1 MKSIVRKINNN
12 KELKEKLQFLLYKKK
27 YLEKIDQ
34 EFLLSVAL
42 LLIEEYEKQQEKLL
56 IELSYFIIARVSIL
70 TKNYRA
76 LYDFT
81 INYGYYPIAKK
92 IQELGLLDRLS
103 WNDIVANIELSRFS
117 DERKTLTLE
126 QFNIFN
132 KISEKK
138 DTIFSF
144 IAPTSYGK
152 SEMIFNH
159 LIENDQCKNIAI
171 VVPTKS
177 LINQVYND
185 SKKHVKNRKILVH
198 DQNYNK
204 DESGKILAV
213 VTQERA
219 LRLIES
225 GCIFDIIYID
235 EAQELLPYEFNL
247 FKNNRS
253 LLLARFIRIARK
265 KNNFLKEVYLSPVI
279 ENSDNLK
286 LIDKKE
292 ITEYKINNDLKLLNI
307 RYYDSNEKILFQY
320 DKYFNEFLEIS
331 KNFNYDNIIS
341 KYSFEKNLHYLYKPK
356 DVESYADRLSKII
369 PDIIITNELNDLIIE
384 LSDLIH
390 PKYKLISFLK
400 KGIIYLH
407 GKVPNNI
414 RNYLIYF
421 VKENNSIKYFIA
433 NSVIL
438 AGMNLP
444 IDNLFYISGNAN
456 MSEMK
461 NLIGRINRLNY
472 IFDRRNKNIDKI
484 MVPVTF
490 ININEFPQFRNGD
503 QKKKIQKLSSIA
515 KTNDDVKNPLLENV
529 KVPKNNYLKIGE
541 IRKNEEEII
550 NYFDQEDMISK
561 IKRSQAQQLLRY
573 TEKGLEII
581 LKRISECNMISNK
594 NILDKMRD
602 IFFLNLTDENFRPLY
617 NIKRLENQHAINYYK
632 VFLKN
637 INTLSYR
644 ERINKQVLYWKE
656 NALKNNYIYIG
667 EQFGEITRETE
678 NYKNSRNVYV
688 DLSKY
693 MGDEDALYNL
703 AIVKLQID
711 EEFVNYELM
720 ALLKLMVDV
729 ELITEVQLDELI
741 FGTIKEDELQIMKL
755 GLSRTLYL
763 KLKNDDMLREIEFDS
778 FGNIKCAEALRNYI
792 NSQKGIVRFELEQYF
807 L

>member
-1 MKSIVRKINNN
+1 MKSIVSKIKNNT
-12 KELKEKLQFLLYKKK
+12 ELKEKLQFLLYKKK
-27 YLEKIDQ
+27 DLEKIDQ
-34 EFLLSVAL
+34 EFLFSVAL

-76 LYDFT
+76 LYDFS

-103 WNDIVANIELSRFS
+103 WNDIVANIELSHFS
-117 DERKTLTLE
+117 DEKKTLTLE

-132 KISEKK
+132 KIFEKK
-138 DTIFSF
+138 DTILSF

-152 SEMIFNH
+152 SEMIFKH
-159 LIENDQCKNIAI
+159 LRENDQYKNIAI
-171 VVPTKS
+171 IVPTKS

-185 SKKHVKNRKILVH
+185 SKKYVKNRKILVH

-219 LRLIES
+219 LKLIES
-225 GCIFDIIYID
+225 GCVFDVIYID

-265 KNNFLKEVYLSPVI
+265 KNSFLKEVYLSPVI
-279 ENSDNLK
+279 ENSDNLR

-307 RYYDSNEKILFQY
+307 RYYDYKEEILFQY
-320 DKYFNEFLEIS
+320 DKYFSDFLEIS
-331 KNFNYDNIIS
+331 KKFNYDSIIS

-356 DVESYADRLSKII
+356 DIERYADRLSKVI

-421 VKENNSIKYFIA
+421 VKENDSIKHTIA

-472 IFDRRNKNIDKI
+472 IFDRSNNIDKI

-503 QKKKIQKLSSIA
+503 QKKKIQKLSSID
-515 KTNDDVKNPLLENV
+515 KTNDDVRNPLLENV
-529 KVPKNNYLKIGE
+529 KVPKNNYLKIEE

-550 NYFDQEDMISK
+550 NYFDQEDIISK

-573 TEKGLEII
+573 TEKGLKII
-581 LKRISECNMISNK
+581 LKRISECNMIPNE

-602 IFFLNLTDENFRPLY
+602 IFFLNLTDEDFSPLY
-617 NIKRLENQHAINYYK
+617 NIKRLENKYAINYYK
-632 VFLKN
+632 LFLEN
-637 INTLSYR
+637 INILSHR

-667 EQFGEITRETE
+667 EQFGEIPRKTE
-678 NYKNSRNVYV
+678 NYKNSKNVYV

-693 MGDEDALYNL
+693 MDDEDALYNL

-763 KLKNDDMLREIEFDS
+763 KLKNDDMLGEIEFDS
-778 FGNIKCAEALRNYI
+778 FGNIKCGEELRNYI

-807 L
+807 

>member
-1 MKSIVRKINNN
+1 MKSIVSKIKND
-12 KELKEKLQFLLYKKK
+12 KELKEKFQFLLYEKK
-27 YLEKIDQ
+27 YLENIDQ
-34 EFLLSVAL
+34 EFLFSVAL
-42 LLIEEYEKQQEKLL
+42 LLIEEYEKQQEKWL
-56 IELSYFIIARVSIL
+56 IELSYFIIAKVSIH

-76 LYDFT
+76 LYDFS

-103 WNDIVANIELSRFS
+103 WNDIVANIELSHFS
-117 DERKTLTLE
+117 DEKKTLTLE

-159 LIENDQCKNIAI
+159 LRENDQYKNIAI
-171 VVPTKS
+171 IVPTKS

-204 DESGKILAV
+204 DESEKILAV

-279 ENSDNLK
+279 KNSDNLK

-331 KNFNYDNIIS
+331 KNFNYDSIIS

-356 DVESYADRLSKII
+356 DIESYADRLSKII
-369 PDIIITNELNDLIIE
+369 PDIIITNALNDLIIE
-384 LSDLIH
+384 LEDLIH

-414 RNYLIYF
+414 RDYLIYF
-421 VKENNSIKYFIA
+421 VKENESIKHFIA

-472 IFDRRNKNIDKI
+472 IFDRRNNIDKI

-490 ININEFPQFRNGD
+490 ININEFPQYRKAGL
-503 QKKKIQKLSSIA
+503 KKKIQNLSNID
-515 KTNDDVKNPLLENV
+515 KTNDDVRNPLLENV
-529 KVPKNNYLKIGE
+529 KVPKNNYLKVE
-541 IRKNEEEII
+541 KIRKNEEEII
-550 NYFDQEDMISK
+550 DYFDQVDMISK

-581 LKRISECNMISNK
+581 LKRISECNMIPNE
-594 NILDKMRD
+594 NILDKMRN
-602 IFFLNLTDENFRPLY
+602 IFFLNLTDEDYRPLY
-617 NIKRLENQHAINYYK
+617 NIKRLENKHAINYYK

-637 INTLSYR
+637 INTLNYR
-644 ERINKQVLYWKE
+644 ERINKQVLYWKK
-656 NALKNNYIYIG
+656 NSLKNNYIYIG
-667 EQFGEITRETE
+667 EQFGEIPRETE
-678 NYKNSRNVYV
+678 NYKNSKNVYV

-693 MGDEDALYNL
+693 MDDEDALYNL

-711 EEFVNYELM
+711 EEFLNYELM

-741 FGTIKEDELQIMKL
+741 FGTIREDELQIMKL

-763 KLKNDDMLREIEFDS
+763 KLKNDDMLGEIKFDS
-778 FGNIKCAEALRNYI
+778 FGNIKCGEELRNYI

>member
-1 MKSIVRKINNN
+1 MKSIVSKIKNNT
-12 KELKEKLQFLLYKKK
+12 ELKEKLQFLLYKKK
-27 YLEKIDQ
+27 DLEKIDQ
-34 EFLLSVAL
+34 EFLFSVAL

-76 LYDFT
+76 LYDFS

-103 WNDIVANIELSRFS
+103 WNDIVANIELSHFS
-117 DERKTLTLE
+117 DEKKTLTLE

-132 KISEKK
+132 KIFEKK
-138 DTIFSF
+138 DTILSF

-152 SEMIFNH
+152 SEMIFKH
-159 LIENDQCKNIAI
+159 LRENDQYKNIAI
-171 VVPTKS
+171 IVPTKS

-185 SKKHVKNRKILVH
+185 SKKYVKNRKILVH

-219 LRLIES
+219 LKLIES
-225 GCIFDIIYID
+225 GCVFDVIYID

-265 KNNFLKEVYLSPVI
+265 KNSFLKEVYLSPVI
-279 ENSDNLK
+279 ENSDNLR

-292 ITEYKINNDLKLLNI
+292 ITEYKINNDLKLLHI
-307 RYYDSNEKILFQY
+307 RYYDYKEEILFQY
-320 DKYFNEFLEIS
+320 DKYFNDFLEIS
-331 KNFNYDNIIS
+331 KKFNYDSIIS

-356 DVESYADRLSKII
+356 DIERYADRLSKVI

-421 VKENNSIKYFIA
+421 VKENDSIKHTIA

-472 IFDRRNKNIDKI
+472 IFDRSNNIDKI
-484 MVPVTF
+484 MVPVIF
-490 ININEFPQFRNGD
+490 ININEFPQFRNGN
-503 QKKKIQKLSSIA
+503 QKKKIQKLSSID
-515 KTNDDVKNPLLENV
+515 KTNDDVRNPLLENV
-529 KVPKNNYLKIGE
+529 KVPKNNYIKVEE
-541 IRKNEEEII
+541 IRKYEEEII
-550 NYFDQEDMISK
+550 NYFDQEDIISK

-581 LKRISECNMISNK
+581 LKRISECNMIPNE

-602 IFFLNLTDENFRPLY
+602 IFFLNLTDEDFSPLY
-617 NIKRLENQHAINYYK
+617 NIKRLENKYAINYYK
-632 VFLKN
+632 LFLEN
-637 INTLSYR
+637 INILSHR
-644 ERINKQVLYWKE
+644 ERINKQVIYWKNTVLE
-656 NALKNNYIYIG
+656 NNYIYIG
-667 EQFGEITRETE
+667 EQFGEVVKETG
-678 NYKNSRNVYV
+678 NYKNNKKVYV
-688 DLSKY
+688 DLNKY
-693 MGDEDALYNL
+693 IEDEDYLYNL
-703 AIVKLQID
+703 AIIKLQID

-729 ELITEVQLDELI
+729 ELITEEQLDEII
-741 FGTIKEDELQIMKL
+741 FGTVIEDELQVMKL

-763 KLKNDDMLREIEFDS
+763 KLKNDDMLGKIEFDS
-778 FGNIKCAEALRNYI
+778 FGNIKCGEELRNYI

>member
-1 MKSIVRKINNN
+1 MKSIVSKIKNNT
-12 KELKEKLQFLLYKKK
+12 ELKEKLQFLLYKKK

-34 EFLLSVAL
+34 EFLFSVAL

-76 LYDFT
+76 LYDFS

-103 WNDIVANIELSRFS
+103 WNDIVANIELSHFS
-117 DERKTLTLE
+117 DEKKTLTLE
-126 QFNIFN
+126 QFNIFK

-159 LIENDQCKNIAI
+159 LRENNQYKNIAI
-171 VVPTKS
+171 IVPTKS

-185 SKKHVKNRKILVH
+185 SKKYVKNRKILVH
-198 DQNYNK
+198 DQDYNK
-204 DESGKILAV
+204 DERGKILAV

-219 LRLIES
+219 LKLIES

-286 LIDKKE
+286 LIDKKK

-307 RYYDSNEKILFQY
+307 RYYDLNEEILFQY

-331 KNFNYDNIIS
+331 KNFNYESIIS
-341 KYSFEKNLHYLYKPK
+341 KYGFEKNLHYLYKPK
-356 DVESYADRLSKII
+356 DVESYADRLSKMI

-384 LSDLIH
+384 LEDLIH

-421 VKENNSIKYFIA
+421 VKENESIKHFIA

-438 AGMNLP
+438 VGMNLP

-472 IFDRRNKNIDKI
+472 IFGRRNNIDKI

-490 ININEFPQFRNGD
+490 ININEFPQY
-503 QKKKIQKLSSIA
+503 KKGKMKNKIEKLSFIK
-515 KTNDDVKNPLLENV
+515 KTNDIVRNPLLENV
-529 KVPKNNYLKIGE
+529 IVPNNNYIKVEE
-541 IRKNEEEII
+541 IRKYEEGII

-581 LKRISECNMISNK
+581 LKRISECNIILNE
-594 NILDKMRD
+594 NILDKMRE

-632 VFLKN
+632 IFLKN

-644 ERINKQVLYWKE
+644 ERINTQVLYWKK

-667 EQFGEITRETE
+667 EQFGEISRETE
-678 NYKNSRNVYV
+678 NYKNSKTVYV
-688 DLSKY
+688 DLNKY
-693 MGDEDALYNL
+693 MDDEDALYNL

-741 FGTIKEDELQIMKL
+741 FGTIKEDELQVMKL

-763 KLKNDDMLREIEFDS
+763 KLKNDDMLEKIEFDS
-778 FGNIKCAEALRNYI
+778 FGNIKCGEELRNYI

>member
-1 MKSIVRKINNN
+1 MKSIVSKIKNNT
-12 KELKEKLQFLLYKKK
+12 ELKEKLQFLLYKKK
-27 YLEKIDQ
+27 DLEKIDQ
-34 EFLLSVAL
+34 EFLFSVAL

-76 LYDFT
+76 LYDFS

-103 WNDIVANIELSRFS
+103 WNDIVANIELSHFS
-117 DERKTLTLE
+117 DEKKTLTLE

-132 KISEKK
+132 KIFEKK
-138 DTIFSF
+138 DTILSF

-152 SEMIFNH
+152 SEMIFKH
-159 LIENDQCKNIAI
+159 LRENDQYKNIAI
-171 VVPTKS
+171 IVPTKS

-185 SKKHVKNRKILVH
+185 SKKYVKNRKILVH

-219 LRLIES
+219 LKLIES
-225 GCIFDIIYID
+225 GCVFDVIYID

-265 KNNFLKEVYLSPVI
+265 KNSFLKEVYLSPVI
-279 ENSDNLK
+279 ENSDNLR

-307 RYYDSNEKILFQY
+307 RYYDYKEEILFQY
-320 DKYFNEFLEIS
+320 DKYFSDFLEIS
-331 KNFNYDNIIS
+331 KKFNYDSIIS

-356 DVESYADRLSKII
+356 DIERYADRLSKVI

-421 VKENNSIKYFIA
+421 VKENDSIKHTIA

-472 IFDRRNKNIDKI
+472 IFDRSNNIDKI

-503 QKKKIQKLSSIA
+503 QKKKIQKLSSID
-515 KTNDDVKNPLLENV
+515 KTNDDVRNPLLENV
-529 KVPKNNYLKIGE
+529 KVPKNNYLKIEE

-550 NYFDQEDMISK
+550 NYFDQEDIISK

-573 TEKGLEII
+573 TEKGLKII
-581 LKRISECNMISNK
+581 LKRISECNMIPNE

-602 IFFLNLTDENFRPLY
+602 IFFLNLTDEDFSPLY
-617 NIKRLENQHAINYYK
+617 NIKRLENKYAINYYK
-632 VFLKN
+632 LFLEN
-637 INTLSYR
+637 INILSHR

-667 EQFGEITRETE
+667 EQFGEIPRKTE
-678 NYKNSRNVYV
+678 NYKNSKNVYV

-693 MGDEDALYNL
+693 MDDEDALYNL

-763 KLKNDDMLREIEFDS
+763 KLKNDDMLGEIEFDS
-778 FGNIKCAEALRNYI
+778 FGNIKCGEELRNYI

>member
-1 MKSIVRKINNN
+1 MKSIVSKIKNNT
-12 KELKEKLQFLLYKKK
+12 ELKEKLQFLLYKKK
-27 YLEKIDQ
+27 DLEKIDQ
-34 EFLLSVAL
+34 EFLFSVAL

-76 LYDFT
+76 LYDFS

-103 WNDIVANIELSRFS
+103 WNDIVANIELSHFS
-117 DERKTLTLE
+117 DEKKTLTLE

-132 KISEKK
+132 KICEKK
-138 DTIFSF
+138 DTILSF

-152 SEMIFNH
+152 SEMIFKH
-159 LIENDQCKNIAI
+159 LRENDQYKNIAI
-171 VVPTKS
+171 IVPTKS

-185 SKKHVKNRKILVH
+185 SKKYVKNRKILVH
-198 DQNYNK
+198 DQNYNR

-213 VTQERA
+213 VTQKRA
-219 LRLIES
+219 LKLIES
-225 GCIFDIIYID
+225 GCVFDVIYID

-265 KNNFLKEVYLSPVI
+265 KNSFLKEVYLSPVI
-279 ENSDNLK
+279 ENSDNLR

-307 RYYDSNEKILFQY
+307 RYYDYKEEILFQY
-320 DKYFNEFLEIS
+320 DKYFSDFLEIS
-331 KNFNYDNIIS
+331 KKFNYDSIIS

-356 DVESYADRLSKII
+356 DIERYADRLSKVI

-421 VKENNSIKYFIA
+421 VKENDSIKHTIA

-472 IFDRRNKNIDKI
+472 IFDRSNNIDKI

-503 QKKKIQKLSSIA
+503 QKKKIQKLSSID
-515 KTNDDVKNPLLENV
+515 KTNDDVRNPLLENV
-529 KVPKNNYLKIGE
+529 KVPKNNYLKIEE

-550 NYFDQEDMISK
+550 NYFDQEDIISK

-573 TEKGLEII
+573 TEKGLKII
-581 LKRISECNMISNK
+581 LKRISECNMIPNE

-602 IFFLNLTDENFRPLY
+602 IFFLNLTDEDFSPLY
-617 NIKRLENQHAINYYK
+617 NIKRLENKYAINYYK
-632 VFLKN
+632 LFLEN
-637 INTLSYR
+637 INILSHR

-667 EQFGEITRETE
+667 EQFGEIPRKTE
-678 NYKNSRNVYV
+678 NYKSSQNVYV

-693 MGDEDALYNL
+693 MDDEDALYNL

-763 KLKNDDMLREIEFDS
+763 KLKNDDMLGEIEFDS
-778 FGNIKCAEALRNYI
+778 FGNIKCGEELRNYI
-792 NSQKGIVRFELEQYF
+792 NSEKGIVRFELEQYF

>member
-1 MKSIVRKINNN
+1 MKGIVSKIKNN
-12 KELKEKLQFLLYKKK
+12 KELKEKFQFLLYKKK
-27 YLEKIDQ
+27 YLENIDQ
-34 EFLLSVAL
+34 EFLFSVAL
-42 LLIEEYEKQQEKLL
+42 LLIEEYEKQQEKWL
-56 IELSYFIIARVSIL
+56 IELSYFIIAKVSIH

-76 LYDFT
+76 LYDFS

-92 IQELGLLDRLS
+92 IQELGLLDKLS
-103 WNDIVANIELSRFS
+103 WNDIVANIELSHFS
-117 DERKTLTLE
+117 DEKKTLTLE

-132 KISEKK
+132 RISEKK
-138 DTIFSF
+138 DSIFSF

-159 LIENDQCKNIAI
+159 LRENDQYKNIVI
-171 VVPTKS
+171 IVPTKS

-185 SKKHVKNRKILVH
+185 SKKHVKSRKILVH

-204 DESGKILAV
+204 DESEKILAV
-213 VTQERA
+213 VTQERG

-307 RYYDSNEKILFQY
+307 RYYDLNEKILFQY
-320 DKYFNEFLEIS
+320 DKYFNEFLEIT
-331 KNFNYDNIIS
+331 KNLNYDSIIS

-356 DVESYADRLSKII
+356 DIESYADRLSKII
-369 PDIIITNELNDLIIE
+369 PDIIITNELNDLISE
-384 LSDLIH
+384 LADLIH

-421 VKENNSIKYFIA
+421 VKENRRIKHIIA

-472 IFDRRNKNIDKI
+472 IFDKRNNIDKI

-490 ININEFPQFRNGD
+490 ININEFPQYRKAGL
-503 QKKKIQKLSSIA
+503 KKKIQKLSNID
-515 KTNDDVKNPLLENV
+515 KTNDDVRNPLLENV
-529 KVPKNNYLKIGE
+529 KVPKNNYIKVEE
-541 IRKNEEEII
+541 IRKYEEEII

-581 LKRISECNMISNK
+581 LKRISECGLILNE
-594 NILDKMRD
+594 NILDKMRE
-602 IFFLNLTDENFRPLY
+602 IFFVNLTDENFRPQY

-632 VFLKN
+632 IFLKN

-656 NALKNNYIYIG
+656 NVVKNNYIYIG
-667 EQFGEITRETE
+667 EQFGEIPRQTE

-688 DLSKY
+688 DLNKY
-693 MGDEDALYNL
+693 LDDEDNLYNL

-729 ELITEVQLDELI
+729 ELITEEQLDEII
-741 FGTIKEDELQIMKL
+741 FGTVIEDELQVMKL

-763 KLKNDDMLREIEFDS
+763 KLKNDDMLGKIEFDS
-778 FGNIKCAEALRNYI
+778 FGNIKCGEELRNYI
-792 NSQKGIVRFELEQYF
+792 NSQKGIIRFELEQYF

>member
-1 MKSIVRKINNN
+1 MKSIVSKIKNNT
-12 KELKEKLQFLLYKKK
+12 ELKEKLQFLLYKKK
-27 YLEKIDQ
+27 DLEKIDQ
-34 EFLLSVAL
+34 EFLFSVAL

-76 LYDFT
+76 LYDFS

-103 WNDIVANIELSRFS
+103 WNDIVANIELSHFF
-117 DERKTLTLE
+117 DEKKTLTLE

-132 KISEKK
+132 KIFEKK
-138 DTIFSF
+138 DTILSF

-152 SEMIFNH
+152 SEMIFKH
-159 LIENDQCKNIAI
+159 LRENDQYKNIAI
-171 VVPTKS
+171 IVPTKS

-185 SKKHVKNRKILVH
+185 SKKYVKNRKILVH

-219 LRLIES
+219 LKLIES
-225 GCIFDIIYID
+225 GCVFDVIYID

-265 KNNFLKEVYLSPVI
+265 KNSFLKEVYLSPVI
-279 ENSDNLK
+279 ENSDNLR

-307 RYYDSNEKILFQY
+307 RYYDYKEEILFQY
-320 DKYFNEFLEIS
+320 DKYFSDFLEIS
-331 KNFNYDNIIS
+331 KKFNYDSIIS

-356 DVESYADRLSKII
+356 DIERYADRLSKVI

-421 VKENNSIKYFIA
+421 VKENDSIKHTIA

-472 IFDRRNKNIDKI
+472 IFDRSNNIDKI

-503 QKKKIQKLSSIA
+503 QKKKIQKLSSID
-515 KTNDDVKNPLLENV
+515 KTNDDVRNPLLENV
-529 KVPKNNYLKIGE
+529 KVPKNNYLKIEE

-550 NYFDQEDMISK
+550 NYFDQEDIISK

-573 TEKGLEII
+573 TEKGLKII
-581 LKRISECNMISNK
+581 LKRISECNMIPNE

-602 IFFLNLTDENFRPLY
+602 IFFLNLTDEDFSPLY
-617 NIKRLENQHAINYYK
+617 NIKRLENKYAINYYK
-632 VFLKN
+632 LFLEN
-637 INTLSYR
+637 INILSHR

-667 EQFGEITRETE
+667 EQFGEIPRKTE
-678 NYKNSRNVYV
+678 NYKNSKNVYV

-693 MGDEDALYNL
+693 MDDEDALYNL

-763 KLKNDDMLREIEFDS
+763 KLKNDDMLGEIEFDS
-778 FGNIKCAEALRNYI
+778 FGNIKCGEELRNYI

>member
-1 MKSIVRKINNN
+1 M
-12 KELKEKLQFLLYKKK
+12 
-27 YLEKIDQ
+27 
-34 EFLLSVAL
+34 
-42 LLIEEYEKQQEKLL
+42 
-56 IELSYFIIARVSIL
+56 
-70 TKNYRA
+70 
-76 LYDFT
+76 
-81 INYGYYPIAKK
+81 
-92 IQELGLLDRLS
+92 
-103 WNDIVANIELSRFS
+103 
-117 DERKTLTLE
+117 
-126 QFNIFN
+126 
-132 KISEKK
+132 
-138 DTIFSF
+138 
-144 IAPTSYGK
+144 
-152 SEMIFNH
+152 
-159 LIENDQCKNIAI
+159 
-171 VVPTKS
+171 
-177 LINQVYND
+177 
-185 SKKHVKNRKILVH
+185 VH

-219 LRLIES
+219 LKLIES
-225 GCIFDIIYID
+225 GCVFDVIYID

-265 KNNFLKEVYLSPVI
+265 KNSFLKEVYLSPVI
-279 ENSDNLK
+279 ENSDNLR

-307 RYYDSNEKILFQY
+307 RYYDYKEEILFQY
-320 DKYFNEFLEIS
+320 DKYFNDFLEIS
-331 KNFNYDNIIS
+331 KKFNYDSIIS

-356 DVESYADRLSKII
+356 DIERYADRLSKVI

-421 VKENNSIKYFIA
+421 VKENDSIKHTIA

-472 IFDRRNKNIDKI
+472 IFDRSNNIDKI

-490 ININEFPQFRNGD
+490 ININEFPQFRNGN
-503 QKKKIQKLSSIA
+503 QKKKIQKLSSID
-515 KTNDDVKNPLLENV
+515 KTNDDVRNPLLENV
-529 KVPKNNYLKIGE
+529 KVPKNNYIKVEE
-541 IRKNEEEII
+541 IRKYEEEII
-550 NYFDQEDMISK
+550 NYFDQEDIISK

-581 LKRISECNMISNK
+581 LKRISECNMIPNE

-602 IFFLNLTDENFRPLY
+602 IFFLNLTDEDFSPLY
-617 NIKRLENQHAINYYK
+617 NIKRLENKYAINYYK
-632 VFLKN
+632 LFLEN
-637 INTLSYR
+637 INILSHR
-644 ERINKQVLYWKE
+644 ERINKQVIYWKNTVLE
-656 NALKNNYIYIG
+656 NNYIYIG
-667 EQFGEITRETE
+667 EQFGEVVKETG
-678 NYKNSRNVYV
+678 NYKNNKKVYV
-688 DLSKY
+688 DLNKY
-693 MGDEDALYNL
+693 IEDEDYLYNL
-703 AIVKLQID
+703 AIIKLQID

-729 ELITEVQLDELI
+729 ELITEEQLDEII
-741 FGTIKEDELQIMKL
+741 FGTVIEDELQVMKL

-763 KLKNDDMLREIEFDS
+763 KLKNDDMLGKIEFDS
-778 FGNIKCAEALRNYI
+778 FGNIKCGEELRNYI